1 MADQSAPP
9 PKEIY
14 AHYTGGGYSGYL
26 AGLGA
31 CDLTRQEWD
40 EAEPAL
46 TALALDLKLYTLA
59 DASPVSEPA
68 APAVESA
75 A

>member
-1 MADQSAPP
+1 MTDMPLDNAPMP
-9 PKEIY
+9 APREIY
-14 AHYTGGGYSGYL
+14 ARYIGAPSYV

-40 EAEPAL
+40 EADPKL
-46 TALALDLKLYTLA
+46 TALALELKLYTL
-59 DASPVSEPA
+59 DDVPA
-68 APAVESA
+68 APAESA